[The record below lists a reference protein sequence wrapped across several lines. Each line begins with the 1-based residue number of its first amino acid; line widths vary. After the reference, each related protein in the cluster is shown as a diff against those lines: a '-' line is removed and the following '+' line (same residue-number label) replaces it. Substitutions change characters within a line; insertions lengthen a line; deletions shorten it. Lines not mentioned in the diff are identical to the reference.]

1 MDVSP
6 DIFRKTPDMISAI
19 QAVEAASDMLLS
31 AKELFDGGDYCGSL
45 EQSRGALRVA
55 ASALLYKD
63 GVIAQ
68 TFEATA
74 EHIEKRYPETF
85 PLRDWARIERAVT
98 GDGPGLLNMLI
109 RASGKQTGDPE
120 ARHALSI
127 ATSFL
132 NNVKQLVSI

>member
-1 MDVSP
+1 MDASA
-6 DIFRKTPDMISAI
+6 DMFMRTPDMISAI
-19 QAVEAASDMLLS
+19 QAVDAASQMLLF
-31 AKELFDGGDYCGSL
+31 AKELLERGDYCGSL
-45 EQSRGALRVA
+45 EQSRGSLRVA

-74 EHIEKRYPETF
+74 KHIEKQYPDQF
-85 PLRDWARIERAVT
+85 PLEDWEKIERTVT
-98 GDGPGLLNMLI
+98 GDGPGILNMLI
-109 RASGKQTGDPE
+109 RASGKQTGVPQ

>member
-6 DIFRKTPDMISAI
+6 DVFRKTPDMISAI
-19 QAVEAASDMLLS
+19 QAVEAASQMLFA
-31 AKELFDGGDYCGSL
+31 AKELMEGGDYCGSL
-45 EQSRGALRVA
+45 EQSRAALRVA

-68 TFEATA
+68 TFEATT
-74 EHIEKRYPETF
+74 EHIEKQYPDTF
-85 PLRDWARIERAVT
+85 PLSDWEKIERTVT

-109 RASGKQTGDPE
+109 RASGRQTGIPE